1 LAQAHAFLID
11 ADWKRGAT
19 NPSQQFRIGFLFH
32 SRLENRGVGI
42 ATNFK
47 LLPAAEWRV
56 SVDFAASW
64 RRVLYMNHFN
74 FGAVVIN
81 NTKKTLEHVHVHR
94 QKHKHTHPLSWATRE
109 SQNSWLPIDSGLS
122 ESLELSQ
129 RRQ

>member
-11 ADWKRGAT
+11 ADWKRGAR
-19 NPSQQFRIGFLFH
+19 NPRQQFRIGFVFH

-74 FGAVVIN
+74 FGAAVIN
-81 NTKKTLEHVHVHR
+81 NTKKNIGARTR
-94 QKHKHTHPLSWATRE
+94 TQAKTQTHTPAQLGNARE
-109 SQNSWLPIDSGLS
+109 PKQLIAY
-122 ESLELSQ
+122 
-129 RRQ
+129 R